1 MAYQRFVPSRST
13 PCALSRVHRR
23 FVEANVIVR
32 PPKESSNTM
41 PFGIGLPEVIVL
53 LIIVLV
59 VFGLIVAALRLG
71 TRH

>member
-1 MAYQRFVPSRST
+1 
-13 PCALSRVHRR
+13 
-23 FVEANVIVR
+23 
-32 PPKESSNTM
+32 M